1 MAAVDAAATTAAA
14 GCQRVTRCPTG
25 RPTPPVKKAGK
36 TKKGRKNDQFWILG
50 TANYDDECTGTN
62 IDAAAGM
69 KLAGHGKGVQK
80 SSWEIVERHN
90 TAEIVLIA
98 SNAEERR
105 GVFFAHPHKIL
116 SS

>member
-1 MAAVDAAATTAAA
+1 MFSICEAPVCKQVAAVDAAATTAAA

-62 IDAAAGM
+62 IDAAAGIE
-69 KLAGHGKGVQK
+69 LAGMAKVFRKAAGK
-80 SSWEIVERHN
+80 S
-90 TAEIVLIA
+90 
-98 SNAEERR
+98 
-105 GVFFAHPHKIL
+105 
-116 SS
+116 